1 MKKVSTKA
9 YDTVGKVGKY
19 AAIAGAVF
27 GLLEAGTKVF
37 EKVTEPQE
45 EVQETKKKG
54 GRKHG
59 KA

>member
-1 MKKVSTKA
+1 MKKVNKKA
-9 YDTVGKVGKY
+9 YETVGKMGKY

-37 EKVTEPQE
+37 EKVTEPEE

>member
-1 MKKVSTKA
+1 MKKVTRKT
-9 YDTVGKVGKY
+9 YETVGKIGKY
-19 AAIAGAVF
+19 TAIAGAVF
-27 GLLEAGTKVF
+27 GRLEAGTKVF
-37 EKVTEPQE
+37 EKVTEPEE

>member
-1 MKKVSTKA
+1 MKKVNKKA
-9 YDTVGKVGKY
+9 YETVGKMGKY

-37 EKVTEPQE
+37 EKVTEPLPE
-45 EVQETKKKG
+45 AQETKKKG